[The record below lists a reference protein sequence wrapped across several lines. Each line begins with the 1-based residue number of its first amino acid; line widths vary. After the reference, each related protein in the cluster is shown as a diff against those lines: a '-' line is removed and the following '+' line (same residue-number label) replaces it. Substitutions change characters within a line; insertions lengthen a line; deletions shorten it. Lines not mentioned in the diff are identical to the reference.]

1 MMNMK
6 AIYRKTA
13 SKLLAVFMACV
24 IILSYS
30 GIANAEEGMSWSF
43 SKTFKVK
50 MATVLNSDGGIV
62 GVDVVGAEKAK
73 EYEVYM
79 LAKGEI
85 ANNMGLFTISG
96 VLYSILGISTV
107 PGDDQASVIDQGDGA
122 KSIKTQMPCRRWS
135 AS

>member
-1 MMNMK
+1 MK

-73 EYEVYM
+73 EYHEATEGKKKLLWEYYPEVLEEKYPEDAAAFKAAEEA
-79 LAKGEI
+79 AKNAEAG
-85 ANNMGLFTISG
+85 AGA
-96 VLYSILGISTV
+96 ST
-107 PGDDQASVIDQGDGA
+107 GKTDD
-122 KSIKTQMPCRRWS
+122 
-135 AS
+135 